1 MKPRIKIGSAKVES
15 GAELTLFQ
23 HDRDFLLTADGDVLM
38 STRLRHSEEQ
48 LAVYALPAT
57 PRDSN
62 VLIGGLGM
70 GFTLR
75 ATLDRLSESGRV
87 LQAELV
93 PAIVEWN
100 LGPLGSKTD
109 YPIQDPRV
117 EVVVDD
123 VQRVILRYQDEFDG
137 IILDVDNGP
146 SAMVTPQN
154 GQLYSQE
161 SLCLCYRALKSGG
174 RLVVWSANGDR
185 EFAKRLGVAGFQ
197 VSAHKCKGG
206 RGKSVP
212 THIIFVGQ
220 RL

>member
-1 MKPRIKIGSAKVES
+1 
-15 GAELTLFQ
+15 
-23 HDRDFLLTADGDVLM
+23 M

-48 LAVYALPAT
+48 LAVYALPTT
-57 PRDSN
+57 PRNSN

-87 LQAELV
+87 LQVELV
-93 PAIVEWN
+93 SAIVEWN

-109 YPIQDPRV
+109 YPTKDSRV
-117 EVVVDD
+117 EMVVDD
-123 VQRVILRYQDEFDG
+123 VLRVIRRHQDEFDG

-154 GQLYSQE
+154 DQLYNPE
-161 SLCLCYRALKSGG
+161 SLRLCFRALKSGG

-185 EFAKRLGVAGFQ
+185 EFAKRLGDTGFQ
-197 VSAHKCKGG
+197 VSVHKCKGG
-206 RGKSVP
+206 RGKGAP